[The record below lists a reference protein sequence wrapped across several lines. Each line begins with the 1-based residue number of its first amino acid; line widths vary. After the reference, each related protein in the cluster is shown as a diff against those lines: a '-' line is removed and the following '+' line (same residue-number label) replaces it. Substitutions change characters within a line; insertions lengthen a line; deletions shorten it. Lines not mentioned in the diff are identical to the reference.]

1 MTVRFSLYNDGSDNT
16 QEFTAAQNTTNQ
28 SQAIYQY
35 STAPSV
41 TLTVGSGSNTGTRI
55 DTRLQAGAGTTHVS
69 SFQTPASTSTVSV
82 NYTNIGQNVS
92 SPSDTS
98 DTNNVAYPVYYDG
111 TDIVSMS
118 KTDFRDTFITP
129 AITTMVATTSTGAD
143 QAGTYTIGTSTSLAD
158 HTNISSTAVFANTTA
173 NVGAY
178 SSSSLFETQ
187 DQPTTV
193 TNFYLHRRNGTDNIA
208 SCTVPMFADTSG
220 NLETYTDA
228 EWATLLKN
236 EILYCAVNTANFKIR
251 YLTDTTSTYY
261 RGSGMADTRYN
272 SQTLAQ
278 QQINTDDYRSQF
290 FPSGSTTT
298 INTYYLRPYLA
309 S

>member
-1 MTVRFSLYNDGSDNT
+1 MTVRFSLYNDGSNNT

-35 STAPSV
+35 STDPSV
-41 TLTVGSGSNTGTRI
+41 TLLVNSSNSIGTRS

-69 SFQTPASTSTVSV
+69 SFQTPASTSTVTV
-82 NYTNIGQNVS
+82 NYTNISQSVAS
-92 SPSDTS
+92 VTDPS

-118 KTDFRDTFITP
+118 KTDFQDTFIKP
-129 AITTMVATTSTGAD
+129 SIQTMVQTTSTGAN
-143 QAGTYTIGTSTSLAD
+143 QAGTYTIGTSTSLSN
-158 HTNISSTAVFANTTA
+158 HTNISGTAVFLDTRANT
-173 NVGAY
+173 GAY

-187 DQPTTV
+187 DQPTTA
-193 TNFYLHRRNGTDNIA
+193 TSYYLHRRNGSDNIG
-208 SCTVPMFADTSG
+208 SCTVPMFSDTG
-220 NLETYTDA
+220 GDLRPYTNA
-228 EWATLLKN
+228 EWGTLLKN
-236 EILYCAVNTANFKIR
+236 EIRRVAASLSGHQIR
-251 YLTDTTSTYY
+251 YASDTTSTYY
-261 RGSGMADTRYN
+261 RGTGMADTKFN
-272 SQTLAQ
+272 GQTLAQ

-298 INTYYLRPYLA
+298 ITTYYLRPYL

>member
-1 MTVRFSLYNDGSDNT
+1 MTVRSSLYNDGSDNL
-16 QEFTAAQNTTNQ
+16 QEFTTVQNTTNQ

-35 STAPSV
+35 STDPSV
-41 TLTVGSGSNTGTRI
+41 TLTVGSGSNIGTRT

-69 SFQTPASTSTVSV
+69 AFQTPASTSTVTV
-82 NYTNIGQNVS
+82 NYTNIGQNVATVTD
-92 SPSDTS
+92 PS

-111 TDIVSMS
+111 TNVVSMS
-118 KTDFRDTFITP
+118 KTDFQDTFIKP
-129 AITTMVATTSTGAD
+129 AITTMVQTTSTGAD
-143 QAGTYTIGTSTSLAD
+143 QAGTYTISTGTSLSD
-158 HTNISSTAVFANTTA
+158 HTNISGTAIFLNTTA
-173 NVGAY
+173 NTGAY

-193 TNFYLHRRNGTDNIA
+193 TSYYLHRRNGSNNIG

-228 EWATLLKN
+228 EWQTLLKN
-236 EILYCAVNTANFKIR
+236 EIRRVAASLSGYQIR
-251 YLTDTTSTYY
+251 YITNTTSTYY
-261 RGSGMADTRYN
+261 RGSGMADTKFN
-272 SQTLAQ
+272 SQVLAQ
-278 QQINTDDYRSQF
+278 QLINTDDYRSQY

-309 S
+309 

>member
-35 STAPSV
+35 STDPSV
-41 TLTVGSGSNTGTRI
+41 TLTVGSGSSIGTRT

-69 SFQTPASTSTVSV
+69 SFQTPASTSTVTV
-82 NYTNIGQNVS
+82 NYTNIGQNVAS
-92 SPSDTS
+92 VTDPS

-111 TDIVSMS
+111 TNIVSMS
-118 KTDFRDTFITP
+118 KTDFQDTFIKP
-129 AITTMVATTSTGAD
+129 SILTMVQTTSTGAD
-143 QAGTYTIGTSTSLAD
+143 QAGTYTIGTSTSLSD
-158 HTNISSTAVFANTTA
+158 HTNISGTAVFLNTTA
-173 NVGAY
+173 NIGAY

-193 TNFYLHRRNGTDNIA
+193 TSYYLHRRNGSNNIA

-228 EWATLLKN
+228 EWQTLLKN
-236 EILYCAVNTANFKIR
+236 EIRRVAASLSGHQIR
-251 YLTDTTSTYY
+251 YITNTTSTYY
-261 RGSGMADTRYN
+261 RGSGMADTKFN
-272 SQTLAQ
+272 SQTQAN

-290 FPSGSTTT
+290 FPSGSATT
-298 INTYYLRPYLA
+298 IATYYLRPYLA
-309 S
+309 

>member
-1 MTVRFSLYNDGSDNT
+1 MTVRFSLYNDGSNNL

-35 STAPSV
+35 STDPSV
-41 TLTVGSGSNTGTRI
+41 TLTVGSGSNIGTRS

-69 SFQTPASTSTVSV
+69 SFQTPASTSTVTV
-82 NYTNIGQNVS
+82 NYTNIGQNVATVTD
-92 SPSDTS
+92 PS

-111 TDIVSMS
+111 TNVVSMS
-118 KTDFRDTFITP
+118 KTDFQDTFIKP
-129 AITTMVATTSTGAD
+129 SIQTMVQTTSTGAN
-143 QAGTYTIGTSTSLAD
+143 QAGTYTIGTSTSLSD
-158 HTNISSTAVFANTTA
+158 HTNISGTAVFLNTTA
-173 NVGAY
+173 NTGAY

-193 TNFYLHRRNGTDNIA
+193 TSYYLHRRNGSNNIG

-228 EWATLLKN
+228 EWQTLLKN
-236 EILYCAVNTANFKIR
+236 EIRRVAASLGSYQIR
-251 YLTDTTSTYY
+251 YASDTTSTYY
-261 RGSGMADTRYN
+261 RGSGMADTKFN
-272 SQTLAQ
+272 GQTLAQ

-298 INTYYLRPYLA
+298 IATYYLRPYL

>member
-1 MTVRFSLYNDGSDNT
+1 MTVRFSLYNDGSSNL

-35 STAPSV
+35 STDPSV
-41 TLTVGSGSNTGTRI
+41 TLTVGSGSNIGTRT

-69 SFQTPASTSTVSV
+69 SFQTPASTSTVTV
-82 NYTNIGQNVS
+82 NYTNLGQNVAS
-92 SPSDTS
+92 VTDPS

-111 TDIVSMS
+111 TNVVSMS
-118 KTDFRDTFITP
+118 KTDFQDTFIKP
-129 AITTMVATTSTGAD
+129 AILTMVQTTSTGAD
-143 QAGTYTIGTSTSLAD
+143 QAGTYTIGTSTSLSN

-173 NVGAY
+173 NTGAY

-193 TNFYLHRRNGTDNIA
+193 TNFYLHRRNGSNNIG
-208 SCTVPMFADTSG
+208 SCTVPMFSDTSG

-228 EWATLLKN
+228 EWQTLLKN
-236 EILYCAVNTANFKIR
+236 EIRRVAASLSSYQIR
-251 YLTDTTSTYY
+251 YITNTTSTYY
-261 RGSGMADTRYN
+261 RGSGMADTRFN
-272 SQTLAQ
+272 SQVLAQ
-278 QQINTDDYRSQF
+278 QQINTDDYRSQY

-298 INTYYLRPYLA
+298 IATYYLRPYLA
-309 S
+309 